1 VLRFIVEQQL
11 GREKGDTQKE
21 NGKIMKEKSWNE

>member
-1 VLRFIVEQQL
+1 VLRFIFEQQL
-11 GREKGDTQKE
+11 GREKGHNKKE